1 MTQLHS
7 SSALPQYRQEPIV
20 VKMPKL
26 LLEQIGNY
34 LGGMPWK
41 LVHHLRPS
49 LSFVLSG
56 QPGKNEIQID
66 KVLLDAALTILVDQ
80 PHDKVSALMQS
91 INSWIDYVNSPE
103 PQPQE
108 STDPAQPHH
117 V

>member
-1 MTQLHS
+1 MTP
-7 SSALPQYRQEPIV
+7 LPFPSTPSQYRQEPIV
-20 VKMPKL
+20 VKMPKV

-34 LGGMPWK
+34 LGGMPWQ
-41 LVHHLRPS
+41 LVQHLRPS

-80 PHDKVSALMQS
+80 PHDKVSALMHS
-91 INSWIDYVNSPE
+91 INSWIDHLNSPE
-103 PQPQE
+103 RQPQE
-108 STDPAQPHH
+108 STDPAQPQH